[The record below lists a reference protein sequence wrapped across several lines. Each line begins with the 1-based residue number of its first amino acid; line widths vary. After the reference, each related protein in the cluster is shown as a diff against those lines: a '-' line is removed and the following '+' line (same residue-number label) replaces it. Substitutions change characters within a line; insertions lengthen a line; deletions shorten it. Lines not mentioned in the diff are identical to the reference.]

1 MSLESTLECF
11 VGTLRLQPKI
21 IFIKVCNMEM
31 AQYIISIFKHYLPI
45 VFSWGFHNPMAID
58 NGLRFF
64 VEGYLHTGKVEVVY
78 DEGYDTFI
86 VRILKKDGSI
96 KKEVQDVY
104 IDGLVDVIDRLV
116 EKCDDYENR
125 VKKDYGLIG

>member
-1 MSLESTLECF
+1 MSLETISECF
-11 VGTLRLQPKI
+11 AATSKQQLKT
-21 IFIKVCNMEM
+21 IFIKGCNMEM

-45 VFSWGFHNPMAID
+45 VFSWGFHTPVAID
-58 NGLRFF
+58 NGLRFS
-64 VEGYLHTGKVEVVY
+64 VEGYLHTGKVEVIY

-86 VRILKKDGSI
+86 VRTLKKDGTT

-104 IDGLVDVIDRLV
+104 IDGLVDVIDRMV
-116 EKCDDYENR
+116 ERCDGYEDK